1 MRRPNGFTL
10 IELLVV
16 IAVIAVLMGI
26 LMPALNKAKN
36 LAQGSACKGNL
47 KNYCYA
53 ITMYLDDNDG
63 KFPQPERC
71 YFSQLAA
78 FPVEAG
84 ISGSYIHLRWC
95 NGDIDLK
102 RHPQYGSTFFR
113 YLANARAFICPTF
126 KTMAVRNSE
135 DQFFKAGGASIKNYE
150 PWYNY
155 TMNAYLGSE
164 NSGVQTTRVKKISE
178 VKRLATTFAFVEESA
193 LVDTQYNASG
203 LNDTFMVP
211 GDDNMIQTWF
221 NRVGAKNP
229 RLVEPGPE
237 GVGPFWDVIGGIHN
251 APSGYML
258 GGRGNCAFLDGHI
271 DAHERAETFPLAY
284 PR

>member
-1 MRRPNGFTL
+1 MRRSHGFTL

-53 ITMYLDDNDG
+53 ITMYLDDSDG
-63 KFPQPERC
+63 RFCVPRKC
-71 YFSQLAA
+71 YFSTTDRYPGEAA
-78 FPVEAG
+78 V
-84 ISGSYIHLRWC
+84 SDHLHLRWC
-95 NGDIDLK
+95 NGDVDLK
-102 RHPQYGSTFFR
+102 SHPEYGGPFFR
-113 YLANARAFICPTF
+113 YIMNARSFICPTF

-135 DQFFKAGGASIKNYE
+135 DQFFQASGSQIRSYE

-164 NSGVQTTRVKKISE
+164 DGDGVNSSRVRKVSE
-178 VKRLATTFAFVEESA
+178 VKRPATTFAFVEESA

-203 LNDTFMVP
+203 LNDTFMIP
-211 GDDNMIQTWF
+211 GDDAMVNTWF
-221 NRVGAKNP
+221 GKVGRNP
-229 RLVEPGPE
+229 QLVVPGPE
-237 GVGPFWDVIGGIHN
+237 GVGPFYDVIGGIHN
-251 APSGYML
+251 APSGNLL
-258 GGRGNCAFLDGHI
+258 GGRGNCAFVDGHV
-271 DAHERAETFPLAY
+271 DAHFRKETFYYAY